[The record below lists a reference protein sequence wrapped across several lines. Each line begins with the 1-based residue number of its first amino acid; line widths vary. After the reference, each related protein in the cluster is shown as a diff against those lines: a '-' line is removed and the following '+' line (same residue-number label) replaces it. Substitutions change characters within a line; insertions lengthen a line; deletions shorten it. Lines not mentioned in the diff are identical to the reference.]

1 MIHVIAMSIGAS
13 MFGVTIKTISF
24 GLGRKLMRLGKVQ
37 LSMVPLGSFVK
48 LADSS
53 DQPLEQVEVGFGQQS
68 LGARLI
74 IPLLG
79 PITTITL
86 AYFILGS
93 PAGNAFVS
101 TFYQAFNGAVS
112 PLSEAQL
119 YLKQAQLA
127 VDQEPLLIVCGL
139 VLVKVSALNLI
150 PFPGTTGFQLIL
162 TVITSD
168 QTESHWQERLANWLL
183 WPLLLFL
190 GSWLVALVFYF
201 IQ

>member
-1 MIHVIAMSIGAS
+1 